1 MGVLVQGSSDREI
14 FCLLIYVPG
23 SLLLCF
29 FNVKIYLRG
38 FRGPQKALYFGVF
51 GGKMA
56 KIGYF
61 LSPKKS
67 RSRHRKWLKLDSV
80 VVRDVK
86 NDISLNQRG
95 IF

>member
-1 MGVLVQGSSDREI
+1 MGVLVQGNSDRLF

-29 FNVKIYLRG
+29 FNVKIYFRG

-61 LSPKKS
+61 LSAKKAIPRIES
-67 RSRHRKWLKLDSV
+67 
-80 VVRDVK
+80 
-86 NDISLNQRG
+86 G
-95 IF
+95 